1 MTKMRMYIRT
11 SCKGTDQGQIAT
23 QAGGFNRVLPYWE
36 ANLDEK
42 ATAQAGGKKRFKVCP
57 RSLCYRNPGFID
69 KYVTG
74 MGVKESDCNETH
86 PEEVE

>member
-11 SCKGTDQGQIAT
+11 SCMGTDQGQIAT
-23 QAGGFNRVLPYWE
+23 QAGGFTRVLPYWE
-36 ANLDEK
+36 PILDKK
-42 ATAQAGGKKRFKVCP
+42 ATAEAGDKRYKVSP
-57 RSLCYRNPGFID
+57 QSLYHRNPGFID